1 MRGRQVPIASDKEI
15 TAKIQKTFLE
25 DGTVNIVD
33 ISSYC
38 CDGNVFL
45 MGEYDNIQQKEKAEK
60 MAKDVEGVKSV
71 RTYLLPKKKGD
82 ACGTSDNV
90 AITEKVDAKLA
101 ADKDTR
107 STNID
112 IKVVQC
118 NVVLFGIVRS
128 GEEIAKATAHAKSVG
143 GVRNVTSF
151 LC

>member
-1 MRGRQVPIASDKEI
+1 
-15 TAKIQKTFLE
+15 
-25 DGTVNIVD
+25 
-33 ISSYC
+33 
-38 CDGNVFL
+38 